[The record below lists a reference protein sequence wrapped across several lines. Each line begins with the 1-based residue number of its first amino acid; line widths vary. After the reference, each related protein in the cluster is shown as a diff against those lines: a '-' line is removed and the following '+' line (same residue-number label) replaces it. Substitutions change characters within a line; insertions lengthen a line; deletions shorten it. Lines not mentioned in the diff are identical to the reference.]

1 MLRRRPRYTRTVTR
15 CPDTTSY
22 RSRAGAA
29 RQRRARP
36 PGKKAEEGD
45 EEEQQEQQR
54 HRILERDEQVPHLAR
69 EACPRARLRR
79 RRLRLA
85 HGDGPGTL
93 VSVRWCR
100 GGEIGRASCRE
111 RVCQY
116 V

>member
-1 MLRRRPRYTRTVTR
+1 MRISDWSSDVCSSDL
-15 CPDTTSY
+15 
-22 RSRAGAA
+22 
-29 RQRRARP
+29 
-36 PGKKAEEGD
+36 AEERD

-54 HRILERDEQVPHLAR
+54 QRILDRDEQVPHLAR

-100 GGEIGRASCRE
+100 GGVVHARESRAAARRLQCKLRPDRKS
-111 RVCQY
+111 V